1 MKRSELLDSGAP
13 IDSVRRGGNNFNKH
27 DFRLDLNP
35 SKEILSP
42 RRLANGPCYARE
54 LTGTRRVLHRSV
66 PRPADLMLDDK
77 NRGRIGFLLADFLAA
92 GAQRAIVPSV
102 SVRMYVDVHENPG
115 ASFWTLLSGRRSS
128 NIAAAAIV

>member
-27 DFRLDLNP
+27 DFRLDLDP

-42 RRLANGPCYARE
+42 RRLANSYARE
-54 LTGTRRVLHRSV
+54 LSGNSPRIAPKRSPPRRS
-66 PRPADLMLDDK
+66 LDDK
-77 NRGRIGFLLADFLAA
+77 NRGRIGFPLADFLAA

-102 SVRMYVDVHENPG
+102 SARMYVDVHENPR